1 MTAYFP
7 SVGGKRSAI
16 TAVACLTIGGLV
28 AMSTPETA
36 SKRPAISVLVNRAKK
51 ADQLSKSISKID
63 LSKGDLKSRS
73 SVTTPPTA
81 TKRSALGCERVFSAI
96 ADPAY
101 SQLYRSCIV

>member
-7 SVGGKRSAI
+7 NVAGKRSAVV
-16 TAVACLTIGGLV
+16 AVACLSIGGLV
-28 AMSTPETA
+28 AISAPQITN
-36 SKRPAISVLVNRAKK
+36 KRPAISVSVNRAKK
-51 ADQLSKSISKID
+51 ADQLPKSISKID
-63 LSKGDLKSRS
+63 LKSRLS
-73 SVTTPPTA
+73 ATTPPTA